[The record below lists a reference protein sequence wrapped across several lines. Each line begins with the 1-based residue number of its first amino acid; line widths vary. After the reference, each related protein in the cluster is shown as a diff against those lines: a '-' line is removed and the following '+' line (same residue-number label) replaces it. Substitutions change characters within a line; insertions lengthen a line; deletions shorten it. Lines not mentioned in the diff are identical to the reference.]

1 MRTFRCRSHRALAV
15 VALRTPPLVRPAC
28 IQASSPA
35 AHCLSAVLHI
45 SPVVASAF
53 VGWPHRCAALG
64 NTVGKLGLIGLYNRF
79 FLTRHLSDYAAKLGP
94 EVTLRIV
101 NAHLEAFS
109 SESQDRA
116 MDGTMPTATLATF
129 SCVLCIRR

>member
-1 MRTFRCRSHRALAV
+1 
-15 VALRTPPLVRPAC
+15 
-28 IQASSPA
+28 
-35 AHCLSAVLHI
+35 
-45 SPVVASAF
+45 
-53 VGWPHRCAALG
+53 
-64 NTVGKLGLIGLYNRF
+64 VGKLGLIGLYNRF